1 MIAKDDLIMK
11 LRISVKNL
19 KEIADLLNTIV
30 SEAKLTFKK
39 DGVVIKAVDPAHVAM
54 VSLEIPS
61 GSFEVYDLDAEEDI
75 SLDIERLKSILKLA
89 SSGDVISITKE
100 KDRLKFEMGTIV
112 KTLSLLDNNTIT
124 TPRVPQVS
132 SESYVV
138 VAKYELEK
146 GLKAAED
153 VSDSIRLTLTANDFR
168 ARSLSDTEESEM
180 ILSKELLKEI
190 RCEESVKS
198 SYPLDYL
205 LKLVKSLSSTD
216 SLKLSFK
223 DDYPLTIEFEFG
235 QPAKGSSDGYIKGI
249 FLLAPRMEQ

>member
-1 MIAKDDLIMK
+1 MK
-11 LRISVKNL
+11 LKISVKNL
-19 KEIADLLNTIV
+19 KEVADLLNTIV
-30 SEAKLTFKK
+30 SEAKFSFKK
-39 DGVVIKAVDPAHVAM
+39 DGVIIKAVDPAHVAM
-54 VSLEIPS
+54 VSLEIPTDV
-61 GSFEVYDLDAEEDI
+61 FEMYELDQEEEI

-89 SSGDVISITKE
+89 NSGDVITVYKE
-100 KDRLKFEMGTIV
+100 KERLKFEIGTII
-112 KTLSLLDNNTIT
+112 KTLSLLDNNSIT

-138 VAKYELEK
+138 LPKFELEK

-153 VSDSIRLTLTANDFR
+153 VSDSIRLTLSSNDFR

-180 ILSKELLKEI
+180 VLSRELLKEI
-190 RCEESVKS
+190 KCEESVKS

-216 SLKLSFK
+216 SLKMSFK
-223 DDYPLTIEFEFG
+223 DDYPLTLDFEFG
-235 QPAKGSSDGYIKGI
+235 QPAKGSVGSYIKGV